1 MPMRKP
7 DYIPSWLASDTQVLI
22 SPNKAAIGYI
32 KLLTQ
37 MHNSLSV
44 ALSFNF
50 TGVSTCKK
58 NSIPRKQR

>member
-37 MHNSLSV
+37 MRKNRLTEGMVRAV
-44 ALSFNF
+44 A
-50 TGVSTCKK
+50 
-58 NSIPRKQR
+58 